1 MYKKYHGLGNDFII
15 GMYEGGVDYSNLA
28 IKCCDRH
35 SGIGA
40 DGLILAKEDNGE
52 MNMVLYNSDGS
63 LAPMCGN
70 GMRCF
75 AYYLVQE
82 GLVKEDEFIVNTLGG
97 KVRVKVESKKPFY
110 CRVNLG
116 KPNYSSKILDIDTEQ
131 ETFLDQYIELSN
143 HDKVE
148 VNAIYMT
155 THHLVTIVPSLDEAI
170 NSSLAKE
177 LGENKIFTK
186 GINVN
191 LVEIID
197 RDNVRMKTYERGAG
211 WTLACGTGASSAY
224 AILRRKNLCNEV
236 ITINLERGQLKISSD
251 SDNNIIMEGEAKEIA
266 QIELIEI

>member
-63 LAPMCGN
+63 LAP
-70 GMRCF
+70 R
-75 AYYLVQE
+75 
-82 GLVKEDEFIVNTLGG
+82 EDEFIVNTLGG

-148 VNAIYMT
+148 VSAIYMT